1 MNSYVMIVF
10 FLFVQK
16 ATIMLLELKRLLVS
30 IQTHMKMKK
39 DLVKKR
45 LRPARIRAEKL
56 VWAAMSVKMPSKK
69 VQREQNAT
77 ATNMRIQSA

>member
-1 MNSYVMIVF
+1 MRRGGEGVGQLMYHFVVSASSLAIMNSYVMIVF

-39 DLVKKR
+39 DLVKKG
-45 LRPARIRAEKL
+45 
-56 VWAAMSVKMPSKK
+56 
-69 VQREQNAT
+69 
-77 ATNMRIQSA
+77 